1 LDNRYLGEA
10 LLFYCSLF
18 SCPTALFSPAN
29 PALFSTANPATSE
42 MKLVLLIDPRKES
55 RRARGKES
63 RRKETEEKREQTN

>member
-1 LDNRYLGEA
+1 
-10 LLFYCSLF
+10 
-18 SCPTALFSPAN
+18 
-29 PALFSTANPATSE
+29 